1 MATHMTTVKKLL
13 ALLLSL
19 MMALSCAMPALAD
32 EGEGFTFTDSLGRTF
47 TFDEPITRIA
57 VTAPLSQ
64 IVVFAIAPDLLV
76 GVAEPWDD
84 GAIRFLDEEYYS
96 IPVLGQLYGG
106 RGGFSLEE
114 LLNCD
119 PQVVIDVGEPS
130 EGLGADLDNL
140 TEQTGIP
147 FIHVTATI
155 DSMDACY
162 TMLGSLLGREE
173 QGALLGD
180 YCVSV
185 YNRSA
190 AIAQSSDK
198 PSVLYVLG
206 DRGLNVLAKGSYHS
220 TVLDMMTDNA
230 AVVDN
235 PVSKGTGNEVDMEQ
249 MLIWNPDVII
259 FAQGSIYDTVGDDP
273 LWQGV
278 SAIANGRY
286 YEAPVGPYNWMGY
299 PPSVQR
305 LLGMMWMTKL
315 LYPDQADYDL
325 YEETAKYFELF
336 YHCELTPEQ
345 YDALMQR
352 ALPRE

>member
-1 MATHMTTVKKLL
+1 MKKLL
-13 ALLLSL
+13 ATLLAL
-19 MMALSCAMPALAD
+19 MMTLTCMMPALAD
-32 EGEGFTFTDSLGRTF
+32 EGESFTFTDSLGRTF

-64 IVVFAIAPDLLV
+64 IIVFAIAPDLLV

-114 LLNCD
+114 LLSCD

-130 EGLGADLDNL
+130 EGLGADLDRL

-147 FIHVTATI
+147 FIHVSAYI
-155 DSMDACY
+155 DNMGDCY
-162 TMLGSLLGREE
+162 GMLGQLLGREE
-173 QGALLGD
+173 QGAVLGA
-180 YCVSV
+180 YCEEV
-185 YNRSA
+185 YNRSE
-190 AIAQSSDK
+190 AIAANADQ
-198 PSVLYVLG
+198 PRVLYVLG
-206 DRGLNVLAKGSYHS
+206 DRGLNVLAAGSYHS
-220 TVLDMMTDNA
+220 TVLDMMAENA

-235 PVSKGTGNEVDMEQ
+235 PISKGTGNEVDMEQ

-259 FAQGSIYDTVGDDP
+259 FAQGSIYATVGDDP
-273 LWQGV
+273 LWQGMD
-278 SAIANGRY
+278 AIASGSY

-315 LYPDQADYDL
+315 FYPAEADFDL
-325 YEETAKYFELF
+325 YEETAEYFELF

-345 YDALMQR
+345 YGELMKN
-352 ALPRE
+352 AMPRE